1 MDGIGPISPRS
12 DPAAERMVLALGTAM
27 RQARE
32 QAAAL
37 VQLVA
42 DTPAPPPREGTGRI
56 ISTRA

>member
-1 MDGIGPISPRS
+1 MAGIGPISPS
-12 DPAAERMVLALGTAM
+12 PDPAAERMVLALGAAM

-42 DTPAPPPREGTGRI
+42 QAPAPPRDGTGRI
-56 ISTRA
+56 VSYRA